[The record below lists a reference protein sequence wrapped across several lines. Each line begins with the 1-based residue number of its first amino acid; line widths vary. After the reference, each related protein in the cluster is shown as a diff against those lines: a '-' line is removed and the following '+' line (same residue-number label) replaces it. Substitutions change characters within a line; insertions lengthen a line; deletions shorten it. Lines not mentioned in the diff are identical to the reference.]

1 MAIDEVFLMSCVTA
15 EVASILGV
23 ILAYCQ
29 RQGQAGAP
37 PRVLQTVVK
46 VLHNNRFSC
55 QKDPMGDDET

>member
-1 MAIDEVFLMSCVTA
+1 MSCVTA